1 MQPPSTDPANAP
13 PQTSPI
19 LVVPLSKP
27 VSSPPAPAASAAT
40 TGTVDSACRTS
51 ADCAVK
57 NVGSCCG
64 QYPACVNRNSRTFPE
79 QVRAQCAQEHRMGV
93 CGFPSI
99 SGCECVA
106 GKCEAQTGVAADPN
120 VR

>member
-1 MQPPSTDPANAP
+1 
-13 PQTSPI
+13 
-19 LVVPLSKP
+19 
-27 VSSPPAPAASAAT
+27 
-40 TGTVDSACRTS
+40 
-51 ADCAVK
+51 
-57 NVGSCCG
+57 
-64 QYPACVNRNSRTFPE
+64 
-79 QVRAQCAQEHRMGV
+79 MGV